1 MSSLPSRTY
10 HYPVIFCSLELLLS
24 SDGLFYFKRNH
35 GPMLGLFIVL
45 DNEKQFFVVRTI
57 GAFEYGEIDNLL

>member
-1 MSSLPSRTY
+1 M
-10 HYPVIFCSLELLLS
+10 IFCSLELLLS

-35 GPMLGLFIVL
+35 GPMLGLFIAL